1 MINFDFST
9 PIRQSVKGIVI
20 IFGFQLFKFL
30 KQSFALFIVI
40 GVGIARKG
48 SILGL
53 SALQLM
59 LYLLALL
66 LFFLTFSILKYWYF
80 KFHVSSEGFHLDK
93 GILNKESILIPSSK
107 IQNIH
112 IKQNLLQQFINVVS
126 FSIETAGDDKS
137 EIEIKALSRPMA
149 LALKKALLAEIS
161 EVVESIPESRVY
173 YKVSPKK
180 LLLEG
185 IGQNHLKSLA
195 IILAFISGIYF
206 QFKDLFNDL
215 EIENEFIDNIETQSA
230 AVFSIILFNILIL
243 LVFLLFAFLFSLL
256 KTLIVNF
263 NLQVIEHEKT
273 IEISKG
279 LLNKISLNLSPRRI
293 QSVIVTNNR
302 LKRYFGL
309 NTLEVRQAMI
319 DKKKAQNLSIIA
331 LNKTQL
337 WYLVNKIYT
346 SYTTIAEKFKPTLY
360 FIRVKAIKSV
370 VILLILNL
378 IVYFTE
384 FLNLW
389 FVNVLGVLI
398 VLVFLKI
405 SYRKAFYSID
415 DQYLVVGS
423 GFIETKTEIV
433 QHHKIQSVVMR
444 QSIFMKRRQ
453 VASVHVYTA
462 SGKISISY
470 IEQERAKAILN
481 YLIYSVETSGKNW
494 M

>member
-1 MINFDFST
+1 MTNFDFST

-30 KQSFALFIVI
+30 RQSFALFIVI
-40 GVGIARKG
+40 GVGIVRKG

-53 SALQLM
+53 SAVQLI

-66 LFFLTFSILKYWYF
+66 LFFLVFSILKYWYF
-80 KFHVSSEGFHLDK
+80 KFYVSSEGFHLDK
-93 GILNKESILIPSSK
+93 GILNKESILIPNSK

-126 FSIETAGDDKS
+126 FSIETAGDDQS

-149 LALKKALLAEIS
+149 LALKKALLSEIS
-161 EVVESIPESRVY
+161 ETVESIPESRVY
-173 YKVSPKK
+173 YKVSAKK

-243 LVFLLFAFLFSLL
+243 IVFLLLAFFFSLL
-256 KTLIVNF
+256 KTLVVNF
-263 NLQVIEHEKT
+263 NLQVIEHDKT

-279 LLNKISLNLSPRRI
+279 LLNKISLNLSPSRI
-293 QSVIVTNNR
+293 QSVIITNNR

-309 NTLEVRQAMI
+309 NTLEVKQAMI

-331 LNKTQL
+331 LDKTQL

-346 SYTTIAEKFKPTLY
+346 SYTTIAEQFKPTFY
-360 FIRVKAIKSV
+360 FVRVKAIRSV
-370 VILLILNL
+370 IILLILNL
-378 IVYFTE
+378 LVYFSE

-389 FVNVLGVLI
+389 FVNILGVLI
-398 VLVFLKI
+398 VLAYLKI

-433 QHHKIQSVVMR
+433 QHHKIPSVAMR
-444 QSIFMKRRQ
+444 QSIFMKRRK
-453 VASVHVYTA
+453 VASVLVYTA

-481 YLIYSVETSGKNW
+481 YLIYRVETSGKNW

>member
-1 MINFDFST
+1 MTNFDFST

-30 KQSFALFIVI
+30 RQSFALFIVI
-40 GVGIARKG
+40 GVGIVRKG

-53 SALQLM
+53 SAVQLI

-66 LFFLTFSILKYWYF
+66 LFFLVFSILKYWYF
-80 KFHVSSEGFHLDK
+80 KFYVSSEGFHLDK
-93 GILNKESILIPSSK
+93 GILNKESILIPNSK

-126 FSIETAGDDKS
+126 FSIETAGDDQS

-149 LALKKALLAEIS
+149 LALKKALLSEIS
-161 EVVESIPESRVY
+161 ETFESIPESRVY
-173 YKVSPKK
+173 YKVSAKK

-243 LVFLLFAFLFSLL
+243 IVFLLLAFFFSLL
-256 KTLIVNF
+256 KTLVVNF
-263 NLQVIEHEKT
+263 NLQVIEHDKT

-279 LLNKISLNLSPRRI
+279 LLNKISLNLSPSRI
-293 QSVIVTNNR
+293 QKVIITNNR

-309 NTLEVRQAMI
+309 NTLEVKQAMI

-331 LNKTQL
+331 LDKTQL

-346 SYTTIAEKFKPTLY
+346 SYSTIADQFKPTFY
-360 FIRVKAIKSV
+360 FVRVKAIRSV
-370 VILLILNL
+370 IILLILNL
-378 IVYFTE
+378 LVYFAE

-389 FVNVLGVLI
+389 FVNILGALI
-398 VLVFLKI
+398 VLAFLKI

-433 QHHKIQSVVMR
+433 QHHKIQSVEMR
-444 QSIFMKRRQ
+444 QSIFMKRRK
-453 VASVHVYTA
+453 VASVLVYTA

-481 YLIYSVETSGKNW
+481 YLIYRVETSGKNW

>member
-1 MINFDFST
+1 MTKFDFST

-40 GVGIARKG
+40 GVGIVRKG
-48 SILGL
+48 SILGM
-53 SALQLM
+53 SALQLI

-66 LFFLTFSILKYWYF
+66 LFFLVFSILKYWYF
-80 KFHVSSEGFHLDK
+80 KFYVSSEGFHLDK
-93 GILNKESILIPSSK
+93 GILNKESILIPNSK

-126 FSIETAGDDKS
+126 FSIETAGDDQS

-149 LALKKALLAEIS
+149 LALKKTLLSEIS
-161 EVVESIPESRVY
+161 ETVESIPESRVY
-173 YKVSPKK
+173 YKVSAKK

-243 LVFLLFAFLFSLL
+243 IVFLLLAFFFSLL
-256 KTLIVNF
+256 KTLVVNF
-263 NLQVIEHEKT
+263 NLQVIEHDKT
-273 IEISKG
+273 LEISKG
-279 LLNKISLNLSPRRI
+279 LLNKISLNLSPIRI
-293 QSVIVTNNR
+293 QKVIITNNR

-309 NTLEVRQAMI
+309 NTLEVKQAMI

-331 LNKTQL
+331 LDKTQL

-346 SYTTIAEKFKPTLY
+346 SYTTIAEQFKPTFY
-360 FIRVKAIKSV
+360 FVRVKAFRSV
-370 VILLILNL
+370 IILLILNL
-378 IVYFTE
+378 LVYFAE

-389 FVNVLGVLI
+389 FVNILGVLI
-398 VLVFLKI
+398 VLAFLKI

-433 QHHKIQSVVMR
+433 QHHKIQSVEMR
-444 QSIFMKRRQ
+444 QSIFMKRRK
-453 VASVHVYTA
+453 VASVLVYTA

-470 IEQERAKAILN
+470 IEQERAEAILN
-481 YLIYSVETSGKNW
+481 YLIYRVETSGKNW